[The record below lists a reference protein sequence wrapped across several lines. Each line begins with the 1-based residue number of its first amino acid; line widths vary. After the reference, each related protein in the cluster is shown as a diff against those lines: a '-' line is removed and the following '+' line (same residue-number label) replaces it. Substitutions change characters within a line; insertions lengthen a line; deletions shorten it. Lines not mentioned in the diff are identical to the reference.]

1 MNPDIDPMSTSVDD
15 IDISYPLL
23 PAANYEM
30 VVKSAVK
37 AENKDKTGENI
48 EIKWANTKPA
58 TSTKGAEIVPGQIV
72 LTSYVGLTEKPER
85 QSENGKTIRARTKM
99 DIAKDITRVCK
110 ATGVTGVN
118 PGQIAADPSVLVNKT
133 ALVKI
138 GVRDETSQFP
148 ESNEIVRLV
157 VGE

>member
-118 PGQIAADPSVLVNKT
+118 PGQIAAGRVQNPLRLAGRT
-133 ALVKI
+133 ARVKN
-138 GVRDETSQFP
+138 VKRMLAVQFLRFA
-148 ESNEIVRLV
+148 SMHQ
-157 VGE
+157 